1 MTADLRR
8 LAEAGIAGTVGR
20 VTPETWQAIL
30 DLLDERDY
38 LRMTRRGFSSV
49 TLRQAEAA
57 ERRVAALEEAYK
69 RLASQRHSLSEQPVH
84 MEHIFRECP
93 HPDCQAAR
101 ALLAAAPSEPPDE
114 YMCPNCVTPWKCNGP
129 HIPAALPADERCPRC
144 GGRGLPSGHRHVGGP
159 FPSASEASE

>member
-57 ERRVAALEEAYK
+57 ERRVAELEEAYK

-84 MEHIFRECP
+84 MEHVFSECP
-93 HPDCQAAR
+93 HPDCAEAR
-101 ALLAAAPSEPPDE
+101 KELAS
-114 YMCPNCVTPWKCNGP
+114 
-129 HIPAALPADERCPRC
+129 
-144 GGRGLPSGHRHVGGP
+144 
-159 FPSASEASE
+159 